1 MQAAE
6 KKRPKDEKDIVHR
19 LRPFARLGSADD
31 YEVFQA
37 DILYESML
45 RKKIQDLQFY
55 RRMGLTTAADID
67 KYENDVIKRV
77 CLVPPPLDD
86 AFLTGGFRLKRKPT
100 CLEIIIHQND
110 CPNYGLSA
118 DEVHLVLILGG
129 PVHSSMIQ
137 NQGGVT
143 TEKPAPNPP
152 VLTPPS
158 FENQLHL

>member
-19 LRPFARLGSADD
+19 LRPFARLGTADD

-77 CLVPPPLDD
+77 SPLP
-86 AFLTGGFRLKRKPT
+86 FQTPSILTRYFRHKRKPT